1 MKITADTNILIS
13 ATFWYGA
20 SNEILNKV
28 ERKEIELILSLEII
42 EEFVRI
48 LNSDEIQQKI
58 KNKNLEMNRTVEKI
72 IEMSTI
78 IEPKIKLNVV
88 KDDPSDNKF
97 LECAKAGN
105 VNYLVSNDKKH
116 LLKLK
121 EFEGIKIVS
130 PEEFLDAIV

>member
-72 IEMSTI
+72 IKMSTI